1 MLDGHFIDP
10 ADAEV
15 VEGVIV
21 ARKHECDIIM
31 IYCSVCRARVD
42 VPIQHSGATGTH
54 YQAVNL
60 PSHIAEVVT
69 LIPNWTTT
77 CGKCKTPLAIETT
90 VTKPISVE
98 LTVKQNCSNIRPGM
112 ESWYDEQGRGY
123 D

>member
-15 VEGVIV
+15 IDGVIV
-21 ARKHECDIIM
+21 ARKYHSDIIM
-31 IYCSVCRARVD
+31 IYCSLCQAKVE
-42 VPIQHSGATGTH
+42 VPVQHTGATGTH
-54 YQAVNL
+54 YQGINL
-60 PSHIAEVVT
+60 PSHIAEVVS

-77 CGKCKTPLAIETT
+77 CGSCSTPLAIETT
-90 VTKPISVE
+90 ITKPVTVE
-98 LTVKQNCSNIRPGM
+98 LTVKRDCSNIRPGM

>member
-31 IYCSVCRARVD
+31 IYCSVCRARVN
-42 VPIQHSGATGTH
+42 VPVQHEGATGIH
-54 YQAVNL
+54 YQSINL
-60 PSHIAEVVT
+60 PSHMAKVVS

-77 CGKCKTPLAIETT
+77 CNQCNTPLAIETT
-90 VTKPISVE
+90 VSKPVTVE
-98 LTVKQNCSNIRPGM
+98 IIVKQDCSNMGPGM
-112 ESWYDEQGRGY
+112 ESWYDEHGPTA
-123 D
+123 